1 MAYTLLRTTL
11 APWFLHRLGTLEGV
25 EHIPRTGPF
34 IVAANHVSYIEP
46 ALIGALINWRTAQKV
61 FSPTK
66 ESIYSIFQKFRLT
79 NYLGMILVPKED
91 KSRVVENCLIK
102 LCEGFPVMIFPEGAR
117 SPAGT
122 MSEARTGAARLAL
135 LSGAPVVPVGYRGPI
150 GRTMVEAIRNIL
162 MRTKESRIRV
172 GAPLTFS
179 ANGQPPIT
187 KELLTET
194 TRTIMHAVAALAGTT
209 YPY

>member
-1 MAYTLLRTTL
+1 MAYALFRTTL
-11 APWFLHRLGTLEGV
+11 TPWMLHRLGALEGV

-46 ALIGALINWRTAQKV
+46 ALVGALINWRTTQKV

-66 ESIYSIFQKFRLT
+66 ESIYSIFRAFHLT
-79 NYLGMILVPKED
+79 NYLGMVLVPEAD
-91 KSRVVENCLIK
+91 KSRVVGNCLVK
-102 LCEGFPVMIFPEGAR
+102 LHEGFPVMIFPEGTR
-117 SPAGT
+117 SPSGI

-135 LSGAPVVPVGYRGPI
+135 LSGAPVIPIGYQGPP
-150 GRTMVEAIRNIL
+150 GRTMVEATRNIL
-162 MRTKESRIRV
+162 LRAKESRIRV

-179 ANGQPPIT
+179 ANGSTPIT